1 MCETRRRS
9 SFRRQPCAAS
19 RRVFHN
25 DPDGL
30 RLPVKLDTATNG
42 EFAPIPLESM
52 HRLAN
57 ETAMREATR
66 HARGLGLSRREFLV
80 SAAGTATTLL
90 AMNAAYAAAGN
101 VGGAFMLTHHAAK
114 DPVLAR
120 AELGGRDFIFDVQGH
135 FVDPGGQWLKD
146 APQRG
151 QGFLGFPGAT
161 RAGVAKIEHLGAAAV
176 RQGRVPRFR
185 HRLHGAV
192 VRAEHVRGR
201 AADDQ

>member
-1 MCETRRRS
+1 MRRI
-9 SFRRQPCAAS
+9 

-101 VGGAFMLTHHAAK
+101 VGGAFMLTHQAAK

-135 FVDPGGQWLKD
+135 FVDPGGLWLKD

-161 RAGVAKIEHLGAAAV
+161 RARRGEDRA
-176 RQGRVPRFR
+176 PRR
-185 HRLHGAV
+185 GSSSSRTCSSIPTPTAWCCRSC
-192 VRAEHVRGR
+192 RARSR
-201 AADDQ
+201 ASR